1 MPDPLGRLDAGGHL
15 LTLGAELVVETA
27 EADIVRTIFRWFA
40 QGVGLRTIAS
50 RLNTQACAFPGLATQ
65 RGLKRKGWASS
76 AVRVI
81 LKNEKYRGRWVWGR
95 RVFSKDP
102 LTGRRRARM
111 RPASEWHEAEY
122 PQLRIVSEDLWHA
135 VQGRF
140 QRLEAVY
147 SPRLPKGRLNG
158 RSAGSPSFRGALFSG
173 LLTCTVCG
181 GGLVVVSGNL
191 QLHNGRYGCGFH
203 RNKGEQVCANG
214 LTVKVTTV
222 ETQLVTAIRDR
233 VFSPGA
239 IQYLVEKVNA
249 LMTSSGDA
257 QEDGYRQVEGELL
270 QVEHDLKNIE
280 KAILAG
286 VVGETT
292 GVLLRDREAKRH
304 ALRQQL
310 ERWQQRE
317 TSVTVHTDKC
327 RSHSGSP

>member
-1 MPDPLGRLDAGGHL
+1 M
-15 LTLGAELVVETA
+15 
-27 EADIVRTIFRWFA
+27 
-40 QGVGLRTIAS
+40 
-50 RLNTQACAFPGLATQ
+50 
-65 RGLKRKGWASS
+65 
-76 AVRVI
+76 
-81 LKNEKYRGRWVWGR
+81 
-95 RVFSKDP
+95 
-102 LTGRRRARM
+102 
-111 RPASEWHEAEY
+111 
-122 PQLRIVSEDLWHA
+122 
-135 VQGRF
+135 
-140 QRLEAVY
+140 
-147 SPRLPKGRLNG
+147 
-158 RSAGSPSFRGALFSG
+158 
-173 LLTCTVCG
+173 
-181 GGLVVVSGNL
+181 VVSGNL

-304 ALRQQL
+304 ALRQQV

-317 TSVTVHTDKC
+317 TSVTVRPDKC